1 MTTTLKPIRK
11 KATDI
16 QFLQTELELLDAF
29 VTDGL
34 VRHLKD
40 SKSFDPLD
48 AKDDANVEACKLE
61 EIAIRNLR
69 MKIAAS
75 IAKIEREHR

>member
-11 KATDI
+11 KAADV
-16 QFLQTELELLDAF
+16 QFLLVELELLDAF

-34 VRHLKD
+34 IRHLKD
-40 SKSFDPLD
+40 SKSFDPLES
-48 AKDDANVEACKLE
+48 KDDANVEACRLE
-61 EIAIRNLR
+61 EVAIRNLR
-69 MKIAAS
+69 TKITAA